1 MCWDCHVTVDWC
13 QVTMSVCLFDFLT
26 MVAKL
31 TIGVLK
37 VGQAILA
44 FLLLLPG
51 DLEEERAGVS
61 RIEINENRIKH
72 CTYLCCGHLRL
83 LLG

>member
-1 MCWDCHVTVDWC
+1 MG
-13 QVTMSVCLFDFLT
+13 VCLFDFLT

-31 TIGVLK
+31 AIGILK

-61 RIEINENRIKH
+61 RVDI
-72 CTYLCCGHLRL
+72 Y
-83 LLG
+83 